1 MNTKSADIV
10 VVGGSAA
17 GVTAAITARRHY
29 PAKSVLLV
37 RKEKQVLIPCGIPYI
52 CGTVG
57 SPDKN
62 LIPDAILEKEQVGLF
77 VAEAT
82 AVDREHKRLLTAAGD
97 VGYARLIIATGS
109 NPVTPPIPGV
119 EMGGVFTILKD
130 VDYLRGMQEC
140 LTTARDIV
148 VVGGGFIGIEFADE
162 IRKTGGKT
170 ITIVEIAPHCLSLS
184 YDEEFCIEAEQVL
197 QSSGIRILNAT
208 KVAGFV
214 GDGRVTGVKLS
225 NGETLKADM
234 VILGTGSKASAELG
248 EAAGLRLGATG
259 AIDVDRTMRTSD
271 KHIFA
276 CGDCAEKVSFFGGG
290 HSTLKLAS
298 IATLEARIAGA
309 NLFGITREN
318 PGTVGVWSTALGD
331 FALGTAGLTETMAKT
346 LGYAVVAATVE
357 GPNRHPAGMPGG
369 AKTKVKLVFESNSGV
384 LLGGQV
390 RGNGTAGEMI
400 NAVSACVQRR
410 MTAEDIAM
418 FQMGTHPALTA
429 SPIAYPLVNAAELA
443 INKMRFDSPARER
456 REPA

>member
-1 MNTKSADIV
+1 MSMSMKTVDVV

-29 PAKSVLLV
+29 PGKSVLLV
-37 RKEKQVLIPCGIPYI
+37 RKEQHVLIPCGIPYI

-62 LIPDAILEKEQVGLF
+62 LIPDAVLEKEQVEILI
-77 VAEAT
+77 AEAT
-82 AVDREHKRLLTAAGD
+82 GIDRERKRLLTASGAIAYD
-97 VGYARLIIATGS
+97 RLIVATGS
-109 NPVTPPIPGV
+109 LPVTPPIPGAA
-119 EMGGVFTILKD
+119 MDGVFTILKD
-130 VDYLRGMQEC
+130 VDYLRRMQEC
-140 LTTARDIV
+140 LKSARDIV

-162 IRKTGGKT
+162 IRKTGAKT
-170 ITIVEIAPHCLSLS
+170 ITIVEVTPHCLSLS
-184 YDEEFCIEAEQVL
+184 YDEEFCVEAEQVL
-197 QSSGIRILNAT
+197 QSNGIRILNAT
-208 KVAGFV
+208 KVAGFE
-214 GDGRVTGVKLS
+214 GTSRVAGVRLS
-225 NGETLKADM
+225 NGETLKADV
-234 VILGTGSKASAELG
+234 VILGTGSKANTELAK
-248 EAAGLRLGATG
+248 AAGLRIGPTG

-271 KHIFA
+271 RTIFA

-298 IATLEARIAGA
+298 IATLEARIASA

-331 FALGTAGLTETMAKT
+331 FALDTAGLTETMAKV
-346 LGYAVVAATVE
+346 LGYDVVAATVE

-369 AKTKVKLVFESNSGV
+369 AKTKVKLVFETNSGV

-390 RGNGTAGEMI
+390 RGNGVAGEII
-400 NAVSACVQRR
+400 NAISACVQRR
-410 MTAEDIAM
+410 MNADNIAM

-443 INKMRFDSPARER
+443 IQEIR
-456 REPA
+456 RRSR